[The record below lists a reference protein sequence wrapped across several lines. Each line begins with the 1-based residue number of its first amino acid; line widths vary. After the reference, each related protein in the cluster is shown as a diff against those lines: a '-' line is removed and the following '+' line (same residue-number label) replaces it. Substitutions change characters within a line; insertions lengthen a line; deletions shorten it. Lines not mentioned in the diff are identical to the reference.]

1 MSTLELP
8 HTPNCLVCGPANP
21 HGLKLSLHINPQTGI
36 VSVTYTPQPDHIGFE
51 GIVHGGILAT
61 VLDEAMVWAATWSI
75 KNFCVCGDLS
85 TRFRLGAAVGQPLTI
100 TAQVESSRKRLIET
114 TAQIHSPEGLVAT
127 ATGKYIPVSPERNE
141 QFMQTLIDQ
150 PQTHAAAALLT
161 RGIPLDKD
169 D

>member
-8 HTPNCLVCGPANP
+8 HTPNCLVCGPSNP
-21 HGLKLSLHINPQTGI
+21 HGLKLSLHVEPQSGI
-36 VSVTYTPQPDHIGFE
+36 VSVTYTPRPEHIGFE

-61 VLDEAMVWAATWSI
+61 VVDEAMVWAATWSI

-85 TRFRLGAAVGQPLTI
+85 TRFRLGASVGEPLII
-100 TAQVESSRKRLIET
+100 TAKVNSSRKRLIET
-114 TAQIHSPEGLVAT
+114 SAEIRSSTGLVAT
-127 ATGKYIPVSPERNE
+127 ATGKYIPVAPERNE

-150 PQTHAAAALLT
+150 PNTHAAAALLT